1 MRGEANPQFC
11 EAGERPGLTAEADV
25 SVGQRQERGV
35 QRVVGVTEDGVPLV
49 NLLHHSRV
57 QAVLLR
63 NRGAVRA
70 SARVVRRM
78 CICSLTRMN
87 IFLSLKHPDTQ
98 RESKHTHE
106 SRDSSGN
113 VPLAI
118 SSVKRPTICI

>member
-70 SARVVRRM
+70 SARVVRR
-78 CICSLTRMN
+78 
-87 IFLSLKHPDTQ
+87 
-98 RESKHTHE
+98 
-106 SRDSSGN
+106 SSD
-113 VPLAI
+113 VCA
-118 SSVKRPTICI
+118 SAASHA